1 MIGVYDAAMNIS
13 NTNDAKRALQAA
25 VERKGV
31 TRSSF
36 ARQSEGAGG
45 PCAHTTRCI
54 LSDASVI
61 GQRKPSLDSFLT
73 LAHAA
78 GMSVHAVFDT
88 DVQDGCIGV
97 QVRTDGQ

>member
-1 MIGVYDAAMNIS
+1 MNITS
-13 NTNDAKRALQAA
+13 TNDAKRALQAA
-25 VERKGV
+25 VERKGI

-36 ARQSEGAGG
+36 ARQSEGSGG

-61 GQRKPSLDSFLT
+61 GQRKPSLDSFLM

-78 GMSVHAVFDT
+78 GMEIIAVLPTPTPSDH
-88 DVQDGCIGV
+88 GK
-97 QVRTDGQ
+97 